1 MPSTV
6 HPEILVL
13 VDSAFF
19 KSMGRSTVAV
29 QRYITS
35 YFNAVN
41 MRFAT
46 VSNSYSVFTHFAS

>member
-19 KSMGRSTVAV
+19 KSMSRSTVAV

-46 VSNSYSVFTHFAS
+46 VSN

>member
-19 KSMGRSTVAV
+19 KSMDRNTLAV

-46 VSNSYSVFTHFAS
+46 VSN

>member
-19 KSMGRSTVAV
+19 KSMGRNTVAV

-46 VSNSYSVFTHFAS
+46 VSS